1 MANKKMYLTVG
12 LGFGLVAILLAYFG
26 NPANMAIC
34 VACFIRD
41 IAGATKLHGAPPVQY
56 LRPEIIG
63 IIFGAMLMAIPRKE
77 FHARSGSST
86 GTRFLLGFMMM
97 IGALVFLGCP
107 LRMVLRMSG
116 GDLNAYVGLIG
127 FVGGVFTE
135 SLFLKQGYTLGKPQ
149 DTKTSSGVMVP
160 GFFLALFVLFLVVPS
175 LFMVSKEGPGSLHA
189 PVMISLAGGLIFGG
203 LAQLSAICF
212 SGSIRDIFLMKNF
225 NRITGVLTLFVVVL
239 IYNLVT
245 GNFHLSFA
253 NQPIAHTEH
262 LWNILGLYVVGFA
275 GVLLSGCPLRQLILT
290 GQGSSDAGI
299 TVIGMLVGAA
309 FAHNFGLA
317 SSAEGTTSFGR
328 IATLLSIALLFIIA
342 FTNLSKK
349 IETSAK

>member
-1 MANKKMYLTVG
+1 MEGKKMYVSVG
-12 LGFGLVAILLAYFG
+12 IGFGLIAALLAYFG

-41 IAGATKLHGAPPVQY
+41 IAGSAKLHTAPPVQY

-63 IIFGAMLMAIPRKE
+63 IIFGAMLVAIPRKE
-77 FHARSGSST
+77 FAAKGGSST
-86 GTRFLLGFMMM
+86 ATRFLLGVMMM

-127 FVGGVFTE
+127 FVGGILTG
-135 SLFLKQGYTLGKPQ
+135 SLFLKSGYSLGKSVE
-149 DTKTSSGVMVP
+149 TKTTSGVMIP
-160 GFFLALFVLFLVVPS
+160 GFFLALFGLFLLVPS
-175 LFMVSKEGPGSLHA
+175 LFSVSAEGPGSFHA
-189 PVMISLAGGLIFGG
+189 PVLISLGGGLVFGG

-212 SGSIRDIFLMKNF
+212 SGSIRDIILMKNF
-225 NRITGVLTLFVVVL
+225 NRFTGVLTLFVVVL
-239 IYNLVT
+239 IYNLAT
-245 GNFHLSFA
+245 GNFNLGFTE
-253 NQPIAHTEH
+253 QPIAHTEH

-290 GQGSSDAGI
+290 GQGSSDAGV

-317 SSAEGTTSFGR
+317 SSGEGTTEFGR
-328 IATLLSIALLFIIA
+328 IAVILCIVLLFVIAL
-342 FTNLSKK
+342 THRGKK
-349 IETSAK
+349 TA

>member
-1 MANKKMYLTVG
+1 MEGKKLYVGVG
-12 LGFGLVAILLAYFG
+12 LGFGVVAVLLAYFG

-41 IAGATKLHGAPPVQY
+41 IAGSAKLHTAPPVQY

-77 FHARSGSST
+77 FAARSGSST
-86 GTRFLLGFMMM
+86 ATRFLLGFMMM
-97 IGALVFLGCP
+97 IGALMFLGCP
-107 LRMVLRMSG
+107 LRMILRMGG

-127 FVGGVFTE
+127 FVGGVLTG
-135 SLFLKQGYTLGKPQ
+135 SLFLKQGYTLGKAKE
-149 DTKTSSGVMVP
+149 TKTSSGLVIP
-160 GFFLALFVLFLVVPS
+160 GFFLALFVLFLAVPA
-175 LFMVSKEGPGSLHA
+175 LFTVSAEGPGSFHA
-189 PVMISLAGGLIFGG
+189 PVVISLVGGLIFGG

-212 SGSIRDIFLMKNF
+212 SGSIRDIILMKNF

-253 NQPIAHTEH
+253 DQPIAHTEH

-275 GVLLSGCPLRQLILT
+275 GVLLSGCPLRQLSLT
-290 GQGSSDAGI
+290 GQGSSDAGV

-317 SSAEGTTSFGR
+317 SSGEGTTSFGR
-328 IATLLSIALLFIIA
+328 IAVILCIVLLFVIA
-342 FTNLSKK
+342 FTNREKRAGASR
-349 IETSAK
+349 

>member
-1 MANKKMYLTVG
+1 MESKKLYVGVG
-12 LGFGLVAILLAYFG
+12 LGFGLVAVLLAYFG

-41 IAGATKLHGAPPVQY
+41 IAGSAKLHMAPPVQY

-77 FHARSGSST
+77 FAARSGSST
-86 GTRFLLGFMMM
+86 ATRFLLGFMMM
-97 IGALVFLGCP
+97 IGALMFLGCP
-107 LRMVLRMSG
+107 LRMILRMGG

-127 FVGGVFTE
+127 FVGGVLTG
-135 SLFLKQGYTLGKPQ
+135 SLFLKKGYTLGKAKE
-149 DTKTSSGVMVP
+149 TKISSGFMIP
-160 GFFLALFVLFLVVPS
+160 GFFLVLFVLFLLVPT
-175 LFMVSKEGPGSLHA
+175 LFIVSAEGPGSFHA
-189 PVMISLAGGLIFGG
+189 PVIISLVGGLVFGG

-212 SGSIRDIFLMKNF
+212 SGSIRDIFLMRNF

-239 IYNLVT
+239 IYNLTT
-245 GNFHLSFA
+245 GSFHLSFA
-253 NQPIAHTEH
+253 DQPIAHTEH

-317 SSAEGTTSFGR
+317 SSGEGTTSFGR
-328 IATLLSIALLFIIA
+328 IAVILCIVLLFIIA
-342 FTNLSKK
+342 FTNREKRARASR
-349 IETSAK
+349 

>member
-1 MANKKMYLTVG
+1 MANKKMYLSVG
-12 LGFGLVAILLAYFG
+12 VGFGLVAILLAYFG

-41 IAGATKLHGAPPVQY
+41 IAGATKLHSALPVQY

-77 FHARSGSST
+77 FKARSGSST

-127 FVGGVFTE
+127 FVGGVFTG

-149 DTKTSSGVMVP
+149 DTKATSGFMVP
-160 GFFLALFVLFLVVPS
+160 GFFLALFVLFLIVPS
-175 LFMVSKEGPGSLHA
+175 LFVMSKKGPGSFHA
-189 PVMISLAGGLIFGG
+189 PVMISLIGGLIFGG

-239 IYNLVT
+239 IYNLAT
-245 GNFHLSFA
+245 GNFNLSFA

-275 GVLLSGCPLRQLILT
+275 GVLLSGSLRQLILT
-290 GQGSSDAGI
+290 GQGSSDAGV

-317 SSAEGTTSFGR
+317 SSAEGTTDFGR
-328 IATLLSIALLFIIA
+328 IAILLSIALLFIIA
-342 FTNLSKK
+342 ITNLNKK
-349 IETSAK
+349 TAASAK

>member
-1 MANKKMYLTVG
+1 MGNKKMYLAVG
-12 LGFGLVAILLAYFG
+12 VGFGLIAILLAYFG

-41 IAGATKLHGAPPVQY
+41 IAGSTKLHSAPPVQY
-56 LRPEIIG
+56 VRPEIIG
-63 IIFGAMLMAIPRKE
+63 IIFGSMLMAIPRKE
-77 FHARSGSST
+77 FKAKSGSST
-86 GTRFLLGFMMM
+86 ATRFLLGFMMM
-97 IGALVFLGCP
+97 IGSLVFLGCP

-127 FVGGVFTE
+127 FIGGVFTG

-149 DTKTSSGVMVP
+149 ETKTSSGLMVP
-160 GFFLALFVLFLVVPS
+160 GFFLGIFLLFLLVPTLFV
-175 LFMVSKEGPGSLHA
+175 VSVEGPGSLHA
-189 PVMISLAGGLIFGG
+189 PVMISLLGGLVFGG

-212 SGSIRDIFLMKNF
+212 SGSIRDIFLMRNF

-239 IYNLVT
+239 IYNVVT
-245 GNFHLSFA
+245 GNFNLGFA
-253 NQPIAHTEH
+253 NQPVAHTEH

-290 GQGSSDAGI
+290 GQGSSDAGV

-328 IATLLSIALLFIIA
+328 IAVVLSIILLFAIAII
-342 FTNLSKK
+342 NREKK
-349 IETSAK
+349 TVV